1 MSISKFECICFLLT
15 SIFNTILSSFTN
27 SINFIHSTEENV
39 SLGYERALGV
49 VIPPDVLA
57 MIKKS
62 FEFYPIK
69 LTSPNRTEVGHT
81 SVLFGLVEPDDNM
94 KMKVFDFR
102 GPLNAM

>member
-69 LTSPNRTEVGHT
+69 LTSPNRTEVGPT
-81 SVLFGLVEPDDNM
+81 VEPDDNNN
-94 KMKVFDFR
+94 MKVFDFR